1 MDLGRLEQEYIA
13 HVAGVVQPHT
23 NKEEPEQAPAV
34 ESTVNLWTDPHV
46 SAQAMSHVSL
56 RGLLPSVS
64 SPTRKS
70 VGLNISVDD
79 DDMKMDG
86 VGSPVVGLQLPDSI
100 SPPKFAL
107 SAPKTSFV
115 EWQPHS

>member
-1 MDLGRLEQEYIA
+1 MDLSMLEQEYKA
-13 HVAGVVQPHT
+13 HVAGVVHLHAT
-23 NKEEPEQAPAV
+23 KEEQAPAV
-34 ESTVNLWTDPHV
+34 ERTVNLWSDPHV

-79 DDMKMDG
+79 DDEMMNIG
-86 VGSPVVGLQLPDSI
+86 VSSPVVGLQLPDSM

-107 SAPKTSFV
+107 SAPKPSFV
-115 EWQPHS
+115 EWQPGN